1 METTSYIALSRQQ
14 ALRNEMSAIANNMAN
29 MNTTGYKGERMLF
42 VDQLVRSRSDASIAD
57 QKLSYVRDIASFRN
71 TMDGPLTQTNN
82 PLDLALNGD
91 GYFSVQTAGGERY
104 TRNGSLTMDAGGQ
117 LVTQQGDPVLTD
129 AGTPIFFAPE
139 DTQITITGDGTIST
153 ENGELGKLKIVSFNN
168 QQDMFRAEGGY
179 FATNEQPNIIAR
191 PKIAQGMI
199 EGSNVESITEMTR
212 MMEVSRQYMSAQ
224 KMIDRED
231 ERIRRMVSELPSLTS
246 GQ

>member
-1 METTSYIALSRQQ
+1 METTSYIALSRQS

-42 VDQLVRSRSDASIAD
+42 VDQLMRSRSDASIAD

-71 TMDGPLTQTNN
+71 TMDGPLTKTGN
-82 PLDLALNGD
+82 PLDLAIRED
-91 GYFSVQTAGGERY
+91 GYFAVQTAGGERY

-129 AGTPIFFAPE
+129 AGTPVFFAPE
-139 DTQITITGDGTIST
+139 DTQITIASDGTIST
-153 ENGELGKLKIVSFNN
+153 ENGELGKLRIVTFVN

-179 FATNEQPNIIAR
+179 FATNEQPTAVAS
-191 PKIAQGMI
+191 PKVAQGMV
-199 EGSNVESITEMTR
+199 EGSNVEPILEMAR
-212 MMEVSRQYMSAQ
+212 MMEVSRQYISAQ
-224 KMIDRED
+224 KMIDKED
-231 ERIRRMVSELPSLTS
+231 ERIRRMVRELPSMTS

>member
-1 METTSYIALSRQQ
+1 METTSYIALSRQS

-42 VDQLVRSRSDASIAD
+42 VDQVMRSRTDTSIAD
-57 QKLSYVRDIASFRN
+57 QGISYVRDIASFRD
-71 TMDGPLTQTNN
+71 TTDGPISKTGN
-82 PLDLALNGD
+82 PLDLAINED
-91 GYFSVQTAGGERY
+91 GYFSVQTSGGERY
-104 TRNGSLTMDAGGQ
+104 TRNGSFTMDAGGQ

-129 AGTPIFFAPE
+129 AGTPVFFAPE
-139 DTQITITGDGTIST
+139 DTQITFATDGTIST
-153 ENGELGKLKIVSFNN
+153 ENGELGKLKIVTFAN

-179 FATNEQPNIIAR
+179 FATNEQPTVIER
-191 PKIAQGMI
+191 PMIAQGMI
-199 EGSNVESITEMTR
+199 EGSNVEPILEMAR

-231 ERIRRMVSELPSLTS
+231 ERIRRMVRELPSLTS